1 MKSLQNIFF
10 LLFSVISYGQVTVLT
25 EINTKEGKL
34 NEPIILTII
43 QEVAGDD
50 LVQQSPLQLMDL
62 SKFDIIG
69 TASERNTFI
78 DQRKGIRINQL
89 VYQMYLQPKVQGKI
103 KIGSALVTVNGK
115 IYKSEPFDISVK
127 DGGSRNSDAE
137 YLAKDVYLNLEISDK
152 NVYENQP
159 TVAVLRAYSKN
170 FDNFRKLDN
179 IKVTEQSDATIKPI
193 SLKKQE
199 IETKDDSDY
208 SSQVIATFIIFP
220 EKSGNVE
227 IEPVSALVKNPEL
240 NKLVSNKV
248 KINVKTLPEGSP
260 ENFKNTVG
268 NFNVSIEAIDAPKNI
283 EINKPINVLVK
294 IAGQGN
300 LDANKLPEIIQ
311 SDDYTFFKP
320 KITSKLSTNKDGVKG
335 VIAATYVLIPKKQ
348 GKISINTERFS
359 FFDPNLKKYV
369 DIGVKSLAINVLT
382 AQQIAAQKTALDVVD
397 DYTKNVI
404 ETVPLPVVE
413 KKNSSS
419 YYSFNWQNILLNL
432 ALLFG
437 SGSLFYYFINRRK
450 EKPVLETQPFKPITT
465 IAEEEE
471 KLRSQIKPDFHTYF
485 EYLKNLKNGNN
496 FSEFFKT
503 YEELNHEVETYVEN
517 NSGVSFKNFLQNSK
531 GRQFFEDFKDLQR
544 LMSIEKYAP
553 IHDQDHVD
561 ELYESIIKIYSEIVN

>member
-1 MKSLQNIFF
+1 M
-10 LLFSVISYGQVTVLT
+10 
-25 EINTKEGKL
+25 
-34 NEPIILTII
+34 
-43 QEVAGDD
+43 
-50 LVQQSPLQLMDL
+50 
-62 SKFDIIG
+62 
-69 TASERNTFI
+69 
-78 DQRKGIRINQL
+78 
-89 VYQMYLQPKVQGKI
+89 
-103 KIGSALVTVNGK
+103 
-115 IYKSEPFDISVK
+115 
-127 DGGSRNSDAE
+127 
-137 YLAKDVYLNLEISDK
+137 
-152 NVYENQP
+152 
-159 TVAVLRAYSKN
+159 
-170 FDNFRKLDN
+170 
-179 IKVTEQSDATIKPI
+179 
-193 SLKKQE
+193 
-199 IETKDDSDY
+199 
-208 SSQVIATFIIFP
+208 
-220 EKSGNVE
+220 
-227 IEPVSALVKNPEL
+227 
-240 NKLVSNKV
+240 
-248 KINVKTLPEGSP
+248 
-260 ENFKNTVG
+260 
-268 NFNVSIEAIDAPKNI
+268 
-283 EINKPINVLVK
+283 
-294 IAGQGN
+294 
-300 LDANKLPEIIQ
+300 
-311 SDDYTFFKP
+311 
-320 KITSKLSTNKDGVKG
+320 
-335 VIAATYVLIPKKQ
+335 
-348 GKISINTERFS
+348 
-359 FFDPNLKKYV
+359 

-419 YYSFNWQNILLNL
+419 YYSFNWENILLNL

-485 EYLKNLKNGNN
+485 EYLKNLKNENN